1 MCLNARK
8 DDIPSQG
15 RIAGGVKGINLN
27 EGDEVVFA
35 AQIDGEGEVVVAITG
50 GRIKRIIVAQVDPL
64 PRYRKGIQIAVLKEG
79 EEVLFASYVT
89 IPYMLGLALEEG
101 LVAIST
107 EDVPIDATGTRGRVN
122 KAYASLSAVYA
133 AKYLKGE

>member
-79 EEVLFASYVT
+79 EEVLLQVT
-89 IPYMLGLALEEG
+89 SPSPTCWGLRWRT
-101 LVAIST
+101 V
-107 EDVPIDATGTRGRVN
+107 
-122 KAYASLSAVYA
+122 
-133 AKYLKGE
+133 